1 MTRVLL
7 IHAGKIP
14 HYRVPIY
21 GCLSAY
27 LKPHG
32 FELIVSSD
40 GIQADSPHAIEFQY
54 AEMPLS
60 TLRIARFVCRQ
71 KIDVIIDYM
80 ELRHLY
86 LFPTYFIAKGILNKK
101 MIYWGQGR
109 DLAESESRGKNLAY
123 GVELAL
129 SDAIILYAEHL
140 KRYVPKRFHK
150 KVFVANNTICFD
162 YSGFGPGVTK
172 EKVLSRYGIK
182 TAKNIICMGRLQ
194 KRKRLD
200 HLVEAL
206 SYMKRPDIGLI
217 LVGPDTDGVLEK
229 IQSDNIYKLGP
240 IYGEEKY
247 DLLCSADV
255 YCLPGAVGLSIIDA
269 FHCGLPFVTEEGDES
284 AEIMY
289 LKDGVNGFVVHR
301 GDVQALAHKLKLL
314 LDDDGLRERFSREA
328 KKEIST
334 NGHIDM
340 MCKGFSDALRFARK
354 QS

>member
-1 MTRVLL
+1 MRVLL

-21 GCLSAY
+21 GCLSSH
-27 LKPHG
+27 LKPCG
-32 FELIVSSD
+32 FELIVCSD

-54 AEMPLS
+54 VEMPLS
-60 TLRIARFVCRQ
+60 ALSIARLVFRQ

-86 LFPTYFIAKGILNKK
+86 LFPTYFIAKGILGKK
-101 MIYWGQGR
+101 IIYWGQGR
-109 DLAESESRGKNLAY
+109 DLAESESKVKNLAY
-123 GVELAL
+123 SVEQAL

-140 KRYVPKRFHK
+140 KRYVPKCFHK
-150 KVFVANNTICFD
+150 KVFVANNTVCFD
-162 YSGFGPGVTK
+162 YSGFEAGMTR
-172 EKVLSRYGIK
+172 ETVLSRYGIK
-182 TAKNIICMGRLQ
+182 TVKNIICMGRMQ

-206 SYMKRPDIGLI
+206 NYMKRSDIGLI

-229 IQSDNIYKLGP
+229 MQSENIYKLGP

-247 DLLCSADV
+247 DLLFSADV

-289 LKDGVNGFVVHR
+289 LKDGVNGFIVDR
-301 GDVQALAHKLKLL
+301 GDVQELANKLKLL
-314 LDDDGLRERFSREA
+314 LDDDALRERFSREA
-328 KKEIST
+328 KKEILT
-334 NGHIDM
+334 NGHIDK
-340 MCKGFSDALRFARK
+340 MCKGFSDAIRFACK
-354 QS
+354 QA